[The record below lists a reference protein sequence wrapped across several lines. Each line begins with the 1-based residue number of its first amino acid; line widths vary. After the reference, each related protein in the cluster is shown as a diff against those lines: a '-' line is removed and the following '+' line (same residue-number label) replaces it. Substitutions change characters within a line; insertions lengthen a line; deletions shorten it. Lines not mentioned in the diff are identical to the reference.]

1 MSDQSRVAIVTGAAG
16 ADRPDPAHRDEL
28 PAPMAAGA
36 IDVLDGLMQPRPL
49 TIAHILE
56 RAERLHA
63 HKHVTTSGAGRLTYA
78 DVADHTR
85 RLATALDC
93 LGVPVGARVA
103 TFAGNNR
110 RHLEL
115 CLAVPATKRVLHTI
129 NVRLSSEHLEYI
141 VNHAEDDV
149 VFVDR
154 GLLPR
159 IWPSAD
165 RMPRVRHWVVMPDGS
180 DTAIPAD
187 PRFLD
192 HDEVI
197 SRGDPF
203 TGSFEDTFALADEN
217 LASGLC
223 YTSGTTGPPKGVLY
237 SHRSTVLHCL
247 GTLAAGLIGLSES
260 DVVMPIVPLFHANA
274 WGLPYGAMMAGASLV
289 LPGNSTDPAHLL
301 QLMEAERVT
310 VAGAV
315 PTVWKSLAPELRA
328 HDLSATRLLLGGG
341 SAVPPALSET
351 YRAALGVPIT
361 HSWGMTEVSPVGAI
375 GGTRTQHRKATTEQQ
390 VAVRAAQG
398 QPMPLVNLRIVDVE
412 TGLELP
418 RDGNAVGELQV
429 AGPWVAGGYFRADGE
444 DSFTGDG
451 WLRTGDLATVD
462 ADGYLRLVDRIKDL
476 IKSGGEW
483 ISSIEL
489 EAVIASHPDVVEVA
503 VIARPDP
510 RWAERPVAYVVLRDD
525 SVTTAEELLRHITP
539 MVARWWLPDEF
550 FFMTALP
557 RTGTGKLSKGALR
570 DSARTT

>member
-16 ADRPDPAHRDEL
+16 VDRPDSARRDEL
-28 PAPMAAGA
+28 PEPVTAGA
-36 IDVLDGLMQPRPL
+36 VDVLDGLMQPRPL

-63 HKHVTTSGAGRLTYA
+63 HKHVTTAGAGRLTYA
-78 DVADHTR
+78 EVADHTR
-85 RLATALDC
+85 RLATALDS
-93 LGVPVGARVA
+93 LGVPTGARVA

-115 CLAVPATKRVLHTI
+115 SLAVPATKRVLHTI

-180 DTAIPAD
+180 DAAIPAD
-187 PRFLD
+187 PRLLD

-197 SRGDPF
+197 SRADPF
-203 TGSFEDTFALADEN
+203 TGSFEDTFAPADEN

-289 LPGNSTDPAHLL
+289 LPGNSNEPAHLL
-301 QLMEAERVT
+301 QLMETERVT

-341 SAVPPALSET
+341 SAVSPALSES
-351 YRAALGVPIT
+351 YRAAIGVPIT
-361 HSWGMTEVSPVGAI
+361 HSWGMTEVSPVGAV
-375 GGTRTQHRKATTEQQ
+375 GGTRTRHRTATTEQQ

-412 TGLELP
+412 TGRELP

-429 AGPWVAGGYFRADGE
+429 AGPWVAGGYFRADGK
-444 DSFTGDG
+444 DSFTDDG

-510 RWAERPVAYVVLRDD
+510 RWAERPVAYVVLCDD

-539 MVARWWLPDEF
+539 RVAKWWLPDEF

-557 RTGTGKLSKGALR
+557 RTGTGKLSKSALR
-570 DSARTT
+570 DSARTA

>member
-1 MSDQSRVAIVTGAAG
+1 MSDESRVAIVTGAAG
-16 ADRPDPAHRDEL
+16 GNRPE
-28 PAPMAAGA
+28 PAPRREPRTPDEAGA
-36 IDVLDGLMQPRPL
+36 PGAMDGLMQARPL

-63 HKHVTTSGAGRLTYA
+63 HKHVTTAGTERLTYA
-78 DVADHTR
+78 EVADHTR
-85 RLATALDC
+85 RLATALDR
-93 LGVPVGARVA
+93 LGVPAGARVG
-103 TFAGNNR
+103 TFAGNHR

-129 NVRLSSEHLEYI
+129 NIRLSAEHIEYI
-141 VNHAEDDV
+141 VDHAEDDV

-165 RMPRVRHWVVMPDGS
+165 RLPRVRHWVVLPDGS
-180 DTAIPAD
+180 DMAIPAD
-187 PRFLD
+187 PRILD
-192 HDEVI
+192 HEELI
-197 SRGDPF
+197 ASGDPF
-203 TGSFEDTFALADEN
+203 AGSFEDTFTLEDEN

-289 LPGNSTDPAHLL
+289 LPGGSADPAHLL
-301 QLMEAERVT
+301 RLMETERVT

-315 PTVWKSLAPELRA
+315 PTVWTSLVPDLRSY
-328 HDLSATRLLLGGG
+328 DLSATRCLLGGG

-351 YRAALGVPIT
+351 YRAAIGVPIT

-375 GGTRTQHRKATTEQQ
+375 GGTRTRHREATEEQR

-398 QPMPLVNLRIVDVE
+398 QPMPLVNVRIVDVE
-412 TGLELP
+412 TGGELP
-418 RDGNAVGELQV
+418 RDGHAVGELQV
-429 AGPWVAGGYFRADGE
+429 AGPWVAGGYFRAEGE
-444 DSFTGDG
+444 DGFTGDG
-451 WLRTGDLATVD
+451 WLRTGDLATID
-462 ADGYLRLVDRIKDL
+462 AEGYLRLVDRMKDL

-489 EAVIASHPDVVEVA
+489 ETVIASHPDVVEVA

-510 RWAERPVAYVVLRDD
+510 RWAERPVAYVVLRDG
-525 SVTTAEELLRHITP
+525 SATTAGQLLRHITP
-539 MVARWWLPDEF
+539 MVAKWWLPDAF
-550 FFMTALP
+550 VFMSALP
-557 RTGTGKLSKGALR
+557 RTGTGKLSKSALR
-570 DSARTT
+570 DSARTP

>member
-1 MSDQSRVAIVTGAAG
+1 VLRAAG
-16 ADRPDPAHRDEL
+16 E
-28 PAPMAAGA
+28 
-36 IDVLDGLMQPRPL
+36 IDVMDGLMQPRPL

-56 RAERLHA
+56 RAERLYA
-63 HKHVTTSGAGRLTYA
+63 HKHVATAGAERCTYA

-85 RLATALDC
+85 RLATVLDS

-103 TFAGNNR
+103 TFASNNR
-110 RHLEL
+110 RHLEIY
-115 CLAVPATKRVLHTI
+115 LAVPATKRVLHTI
-129 NVRLSSEHLEYI
+129 NIRLSPEHLEYI

-149 VFVDR
+149 IFVDR

-159 IWPSAD
+159 IWPSVD
-165 RMPRVRHWVVMPDGS
+165 QLPRVRHWVVLPDGS
-180 DTAIPAD
+180 DTAIPVD
-187 PRFLD
+187 PRILD
-192 HDEVI
+192 YDELI
-197 SRGDPF
+197 SGGDPF
-203 TGSFEDTFALADEN
+203 AGSFEDTFALADEN

-260 DVVMPIVPLFHANA
+260 DVVMPIVPFFHANA
-274 WGLPYGAMMAGASLV
+274 WGLPYGAIMAGASLV
-289 LPGNSTDPAHLL
+289 LPGTSADPAHLL

-315 PTVWKSLAPELRA
+315 PTVWTSLVPELRA
-328 HDLSATRLLLGGG
+328 YDLSATRFLLGGG

-375 GGTRTQHRKATTEQQ
+375 GGTRTQHREATAEEQ

-398 QPMPLVNLRIVDVE
+398 QPLPLVNVRIVDVE
-412 TGLELP
+412 TGRELP
-418 RDGNAVGELQV
+418 RDGRAVGELQV
-429 AGPWVAGGYFRADGE
+429 AGPWVAGGYFHVDGG
-444 DSFTGDG
+444 DSFTDDG
-451 WLRTGDLATVD
+451 WLRTGDLATID
-462 ADGYLRLVDRIKDL
+462 ADGYLRLVDRVKDL

-483 ISSIEL
+483 ISSVEL
-489 EAVIASHPDVVEVA
+489 EAAIASHPDVVEVA

-510 RWAERPVAYVVLRDD
+510 RWMERPVAYVVLRDG
-525 SVTTAEELLRHITP
+525 SAATAEELLQHITP

-550 FFMTALP
+550 VFMTTLP
-557 RTGTGKLSKGALR
+557 KTGTGKLSKSALR
-570 DSARTT
+570 DSTRIA